1 MTKSNMYDDA
11 IYRWNV
17 FVGCEFDCIYCR
29 KSFQAQMK
37 RQKHMIDKNGRER
50 GCQECYDYTPHFH
63 YDRLSKKYMDTHFPQ
78 TEGDQFIWIGSS
90 GDISFIDK
98 SEMLLILMAIRKY
111 PDRTFFFQTKNP
123 MCFQEWEFPDNVI
136 LGITLESNR
145 HYPTISKAS
154 APWVRFRAFSII
166 NHLRKSVTIEPILK
180 FDFINLYGW
189 ILELYPERVY
199 IGYDSKKNNLP
210 EPPLKEVRKLITNL
224 KRLTKVKEKLM
235 RKAWDE

>member
-50 GCQECYDYTPHFH
+50 GCQECYDYKPHFH
-63 YDRLSKKYMDTHFPQ
+63 LDRLYNKLPKT
-78 TEGDQFIWIGSS
+78 TGDQFIWVGSS
-90 GDISFIDK
+90 GDISFIDD
-98 SEMLLILMAIRKY
+98 SWMLLILKRITEC
-111 PDRTFFFQTKNP
+111 PDRTFFFQTKDP
-123 MCFQEWEFPDNVI
+123 MWFQEWEFPDNVI

-145 HYPTISKAS
+145 HYPKISKAS
-154 APWVRFRAFSII
+154 APYVRFKAFSII
-166 NHLRKSVTIEPILK
+166 NHPRKSVTIEPILK

-189 ILELYPERVY
+189 IMELYPERVY

-210 EPPLKEVRKLITNL
+210 EPSLEKVRKLIINL